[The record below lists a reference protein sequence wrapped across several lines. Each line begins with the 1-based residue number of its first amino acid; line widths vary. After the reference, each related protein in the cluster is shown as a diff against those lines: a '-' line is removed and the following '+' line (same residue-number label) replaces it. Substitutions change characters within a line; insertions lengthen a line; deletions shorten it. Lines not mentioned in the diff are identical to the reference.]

1 MSDGET
7 LDFHELKHQLWR
19 CSCNHPPVIN
29 GSSFQFSINN
39 HSSFS
44 HYTCKRSSSSTR
56 TYAGAQV
63 CSSVCHRICCTLHK
77 CYRGVRF
84 WASYLRFKTWRL
96 ARENPVCTATTILL
110 LSEDLRRSC
119 KSSASLIRRFRS
131 CRAKLVIRHN
141 SREAV
146 NAGLAFDFKYWVLSK

>member
-7 LDFHELKHQLWR
+7 LDFHELKNQLWR
-19 CSCNHPPVIN
+19 CSCSHPPAIN

-44 HYTCKRSSSSTR
+44 HYTCTRSSSSTR
-56 TYAGAQV
+56 TYAGAEV
-63 CSSVCHRICCTLHK
+63 CSSVCYRVCCTLHK
-77 CYRGVRF
+77 SSSGVRF
-84 WASYLRFKTWRL
+84 WASYLRFKTSHL

-119 KSSASLIRRFRS
+119 KCSASLIRRLRS
-131 CRAKLVIRHN
+131 CRCETSHSPQF
-141 SREAV
+141 SRSSQCRTCV
-146 NAGLAFDFKYWVLSK
+146 GFQLLDSSK